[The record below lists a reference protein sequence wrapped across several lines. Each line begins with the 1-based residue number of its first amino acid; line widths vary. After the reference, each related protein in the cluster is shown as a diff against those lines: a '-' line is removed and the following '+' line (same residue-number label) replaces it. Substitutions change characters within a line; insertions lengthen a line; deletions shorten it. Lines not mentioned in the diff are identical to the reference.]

1 MANRVKG
8 LASGVAKW
16 LKKPWEITGP
26 VSTAEYLDPL
36 PNAGTYR
43 INSPATQ
50 PQRAIVPHA
59 EPEHVFDIKYYVR
72 DTRRAPPK
80 STIIDVPANGT
91 FEGTA
96 PAVGKFFTM
105 GKEFSIL
112 DEPGEGYQK

>member
-1 MANRVKG
+1 MASKAKG
-8 LASGVAKW
+8 LVSGLGKW
-16 LKKPWEITGP
+16 FKKPWQITGP

-36 PNAGTYR
+36 PDASDYR
-43 INSPATQ
+43 VHAPATQ

-72 DTRRAPPK
+72 DTRRKPAE
-80 STIIDVPANGT
+80 STVIDVPANGT

-96 PAVGKFFTM
+96 PAAGKFFTM
-105 GKEFSIL
+105 GKAFSIL